1 MFSSEN
7 SFNPKPTKLSTDL
20 WMSRKLMCLF
30 SRLQLDR
37 ESSITSYCADEFRTS
52 KSGARIA
59 KDTADKD
66 MLIKRKLDC
75 NVFDR

>member
-1 MFSSEN
+1 
-7 SFNPKPTKLSTDL
+7 
-20 WMSRKLMCLF
+20 MCLF